1 MLKRIK
7 LTSKYFK
14 IFLALWLVIFP
25 LIKLL
30 NVGVY
35 GDDLFNSSLRG
46 LLINTNL
53 SLFEYLKDQFSD
65 WLFEKGRF
73 FPLSILT
80 TYTYHYF
87 FFDRFWSKLFHLV
100 IHFFNFWLALVL
112 INNVLKIRLPL
123 ILILLPLFL
132 QFRNYH
138 DAFLIFPTA
147 YNVCF
152 LLILLS
158 LISYQKFI
166 DSELDRTSFYLSLVF
181 FVSGCL
187 YFEVAYFAFL
197 SIAALGSAK
206 YPFKK
211 NIKTNSIFFIVGLL
225 FILSVPVLKKF
236 TKSGY
241 YGSTISYDFGA
252 ILETQFIQFVG
263 SLPFSYFSVLLKK
276 NIPWHILFLSFGAD
290 TIIYLIALAGLSFF
304 LLKEIKTTYVREES
318 LNALLLVAISLSL
331 FCIVPLS
338 FSVKYQEELRKDGL
352 GFAYMPVYIQYFS
365 MFMVL
370 LVILFRYKKVFLKN
384 NYTIGLCASL
394 ISLTSGVTYL
404 DNSYVISQAG
414 VSYTRENLSYALRTA
429 FFEQIPEGS
438 TIILKYRPDLWWA
451 GSDFISTQIGKK
463 INTYNG
469 VVEFAE
475 YNIWKTK
482 SFPEKRESLRRFG
495 HEMPMV
501 FKDYGSKQYTYSLEN
516 EHVYYLDIF
525 HNNSKYGNVALF
537 KASEIKANKEN
548 LSASAF
554 VSEASVFRRSKMYG
568 NLTESRKLDV
578 AVDPDEF
585 SRINYL
591 DIDFLSKEIELKQTW
606 RVYPELSKAWISSE
620 VPVEELPEY
629 FHKEEIR
636 KYFQDNPNENKIW
649 IDSLLDSK
657 FLNSKL
663 FLMFYTPKNLQ
674 ELAIE
679 DIKGGVSCTTL
690 PIKLENDD
698 STPFI
703 DLDFSVANHSNKWW
717 NVVPDNGN
725 VLRIR
730 SLLMNSNMEV
740 IDTGFPLIY
749 NYSRFFPPNSYTKLH
764 WRIPV
769 ATIYNSLPP
778 GKSKL
783 RIELVKEGLS
793 WFYPTN
799 PNYNCIIDL
808 IK

>member
-1 MLKRIK
+1 MLKIIRLK
-7 LTSKYFK
+7 SKYFK
-14 IFLALWLVIFP
+14 LFLAFGVVIFP

-30 NVGVY
+30 DVGVY

-87 FFDRFWSKLFHLV
+87 FFDRFWSKLFHLI

-112 INNVLKIRLPL
+112 INRVLKIRLPL
-123 ILILLPLFL
+123 MLILLPLFL

-147 YNVCF
+147 YNMCF

-158 LISYQKFI
+158 LISYQNFI
-166 DSELDRTSFYLSLVF
+166 DNDSSKASFYLSLVF
-181 FVSGCL
+181 FISACL
-187 YFEVAYFAFL
+187 YFEIAYFAFL
-197 SIAALGSAK
+197 SIAAIGSAK
-206 YPFKK
+206 YSYKK
-211 NIKTNSIFFIVGLL
+211 NFKTNFIFFIVGFL
-225 FILSVPVLKKF
+225 FVLSVPILKKI
-236 TKSGY
+236 TRSGY
-241 YGSTISYDFGA
+241 YGSTISYDFWA

-263 SLPFSYFSVLLKK
+263 SLPFSYFSVLVKK
-276 NIPWHILFLSFGAD
+276 NIPWQIFLSSFGAD
-290 TIIYLIALAGLSFF
+290 TIIYLIILAGLSFC
-304 LLKEIKTTYVREES
+304 LLKEIKTLYVRKES

-331 FCIVPLS
+331 ICIVPLS

-365 MFMVL
+365 MLMVL
-370 LVILFRYKKVFLKN
+370 LVILFRYKNFLLRN
-384 NYTIGLCASL
+384 NYTIALCAGL
-394 ISLTSGVTYL
+394 ISLTSCVTYL
-404 DNSYVISQAG
+404 SNTYVISQAG
-414 VSYTRENLSYALRTA
+414 ISDTRENLSYALRTNLFA
-429 FFEQIPEGS
+429 HIPEGS
-438 TIILKYRPDLWWA
+438 TIILKYRTDLWWI

-463 INTYNG
+463 IKTYNG
-469 VVEFAE
+469 IVEFAE

-482 SFPEKRESLRRFG
+482 SFPEKREALRRFG
-495 HEMPMV
+495 HDMPSLL
-501 FKDYGSKQYTYSLEN
+501 KEDDSKRHTYSLKS

-525 HNNSKYGNVALF
+525 HSNSKYGNVVLSRAD
-537 KASEIKANKEN
+537 EIATNKKN
-548 LSASAF
+548 LSASIY
-554 VSEASVFRRSKMYG
+554 VSEVSLFRRSKAYG
-568 NLTESRKLDV
+568 ELSKYRKLDV

-585 SRINYL
+585 SRVNYF
-591 DIDFLSKEIELKQTW
+591 DIDFLSKDIKMKQTW
-606 RVYPELSKAWISSE
+606 VIYPELSKAWISSE
-620 VPVEELPEY
+620 VPIEELPEY
-629 FHKEEIR
+629 FYKNEIG
-636 KYFQDNPNENKIW
+636 KYFRDNPNKNELW
-649 IDSLLDSK
+649 IDNLLRSK
-657 FLNSKL
+657 FVDSKL
-663 FLMFYTPKNLQ
+663 FFMFYAPKQLQ

-679 DIKGGVSCTTL
+679 DIKGGLSCTTL
-690 PIKLENDD
+690 SIKLEKGD
-698 STPFI
+698 TAPFI
-703 DLDFSVANHSNKWW
+703 DLELSLVNQSTKWW
-717 NVVPDNGN
+717 NVVPGNGN

-740 IDTGFPLIY
+740 IDSGFPLIY
-749 NYSRFFPPNSYTKLH
+749 NYSRFFPPNSYTKIH

-769 ATIYNSLPP
+769 NTIYNSLPP

-783 RIELVKEGLS
+783 RIGLVKEGLT

-799 PNYNCIIDL
+799 PNFDCIIDL